1 MVFKKSLLNELM
13 CIVLPDFMNK
23 LALITSQK
31 QENGLFDDV
40 IALKGREDVD
50 KVYKLFILYT
60 RKKFMIHV
68 FR

>member
-1 MVFKKSLLNELM
+1 M

>member
-50 KVYKLFILYT
+50 KVYKLFILYM

>member
-1 MVFKKSLLNELM
+1 M

-50 KVYKLFILYT
+50 KVYKLFILYM

>member
-1 MVFKKSLLNELM
+1 
-13 CIVLPDFMNK
+13 VLPDFMNK

-50 KVYKLFILYT
+50 KVYKLFILYM